1 MLFDETIGGS
11 GISLDLE
18 KENSHYLL
26 FLSSQHHFKTSLK
39 QYHIKSF
46 LSFIPIPNQ
55 LIWHR
60 GLTIYMTIIH
70 SVSDLDPLN
79 PIFCQ
84 SLSIGKF

>member
-46 LSFIPIPNQ
+46 LSFFPIPNQ

-60 GLTIYMTIIH
+60 GLTIYITNMIY
-70 SVSDLDPLN
+70 
-79 PIFCQ
+79 
-84 SLSIGKF
+84 